1 MNKKAQIQLGES
13 IFVVIIIVLLIVFGL
28 VFYAQ
33 AQKESID
40 AESSGFDDL
49 DTIAIAQ
56 YATSLV
62 ELQCSLQE
70 VQYPNCFDITKLE
83 AFHRVVQGN
92 TELEKEFYFSQLGN
106 AKLNIT
112 EIYPVTIAQPQR
124 SWQLYDNQPTTLAEQ
139 AQATLPVSLYNP
151 IEDTYSFGVLTIIQ
165 YR

>member
-92 TELEKEFYFSQLGN
+92 TELEKEF
-106 AKLNIT
+106 
-112 EIYPVTIAQPQR
+112 
-124 SWQLYDNQPTTLAEQ
+124 
-139 AQATLPVSLYNP
+139 
-151 IEDTYSFGVLTIIQ
+151 
-165 YR
+165 